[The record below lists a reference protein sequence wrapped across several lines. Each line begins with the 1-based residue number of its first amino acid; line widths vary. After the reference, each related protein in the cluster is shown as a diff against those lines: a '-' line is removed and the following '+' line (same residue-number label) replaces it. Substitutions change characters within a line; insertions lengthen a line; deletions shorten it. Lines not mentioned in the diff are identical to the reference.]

1 MGFYVYG
8 GWSWR
13 WVDELTV
20 RDLMDGYAGED
31 RLRLWLLLMA
41 AMVLSKSSTEFMMLL
56 MSINIEFSP
65 ILPYI
70 LANKSRMTC

>member
-8 GWSWR
+8 GWSWK

-20 RDLMDGYAGED
+20 RDLMDSYAGDD

-41 AMVLSKSSTEFMMLL
+41 AMVVSKSSIELMVLL

-65 ILPYI
+65 ILP
-70 LANKSRMTC
+70 